1 LIQQFEA
8 EHPQIRVREQ
18 ILPSSSDEQHQFYV
32 INLQGRSPDLD
43 VLDLDIIWVPEF
55 ARAGWMADLTGRI
68 PASTLAPLSGPALEA
83 DWSEQ
88 ELYAVPWFVD
98 AGVLYY
104 RKDLLEKYGF
114 APPETYPELAQTAS
128 AILTRERDPRL
139 MGFLWQG
146 IQYEGLVCVA
156 LEFIHGNGGSVL
168 DETGRPVLTSG
179 RVLDALRFMS
189 SLIRDTGVT
198 PALVTTLDEENARH
212 IFQSGRAIFMR
223 NWPYAWPLLQDA
235 GSPVSGRVG
244 MAMVPAFLGSTSAP
258 TLGGFHLG
266 VNSRSR
272 HPEEA
277 AEFIRYMI
285 SRAVQRN
292 VLLGLGVLPADTE
305 LLGEPDLQRQVPQ
318 LALLRPVLQRA
329 RPRPVT
335 PYYMMIS
342 QILQP
347 ELSAIVSGLRS
358 PEEAMRSAEQQI
370 EHLLGRE

>member
-1 LIQQFEA
+1 
-8 EHPQIRVREQ
+8 
-18 ILPSSSDEQHQFYV
+18 
-32 INLQGRSPDLD
+32 
-43 VLDLDIIWVPEF
+43 
-55 ARAGWMADLTGRI
+55 
-68 PASTLAPLSGPALEA
+68 
-83 DWSEQ
+83 
-88 ELYAVPWFVD
+88 
-98 AGVLYY
+98 
-104 RKDLLEKYGF
+104 
-114 APPETYPELAQTAS
+114 
-128 AILTRERDPRL
+128 
-139 MGFLWQG
+139 
-146 IQYEGLVCVA
+146 
-156 LEFIHGNGGSVL
+156 
-168 DETGRPVLTSG
+168 
-179 RVLDALRFMS
+179 
-189 SLIRDTGVT
+189 
-198 PALVTTLDEENARH
+198 
-212 IFQSGRAIFMR
+212 
-223 NWPYAWPLLQDA
+223 
-235 GSPVSGRVG
+235 